1 MPKSEK
7 NENQQ
12 VAMIIKQALKQSN
25 YKYSELKPGKFFY
38 LDFQDDE
45 NLWQVQ
51 IILSTSEADTPNR
64 LCLSFQFKDLRVD
77 FERKNSFL
85 EYFNTINQKVFMGHF
100 FLSDDFKISFEINV
114 DFTSLT
120 LNTEI
125 IKRWIGLGNSSI
137 RFYYSQIK
145 GLAQRTKND

>member
-51 IILSTSEADTPNR
+51 ISREIGRASCRE
-64 LCLSFQFKDLRVD
+64 RV
-77 FERKNSFL
+77 
-85 EYFNTINQKVFMGHF
+85 
-100 FLSDDFKISFEINV
+100 
-114 DFTSLT
+114 
-120 LNTEI
+120 
-125 IKRWIGLGNSSI
+125 
-137 RFYYSQIK
+137 
-145 GLAQRTKND
+145 